1 MIADVWEVLVPIVDP
16 VLLMRGLDE
25 VGERV
30 VVAGRVGWLFSDGS
44 FFSFTAEES
53 FNERN

>member
-1 MIADVWEVLVPIVDP
+1 MIADVWLALVPLVDP

-30 VVAGRVGWLFSDGS
+30 LVAGRVGWLFSDGS
-44 FFSFTAEES
+44 FFSFDTEES
-53 FNERN
+53 E

>member
-1 MIADVWEVLVPIVDP
+1 MIADIWSVLATIVDAEQI
-16 VLLMRGLDE
+16 VRGLDE

-44 FFSFTAEES
+44 VFLLEE
-53 FNERN
+53 RK

>member
-44 FFSFTAEES
+44 FFLLTRSPS
-53 FNERN
+53 NELC